1 MYDSVTNQCLE
12 SGESYEEAD
21 IDDDIIE
28 FFSFKDLIK
37 VRWIRNDASQLVAN
51 WEVIS
56 ASGVKLEI

>member
-37 VRWIRNDASQLVAN
+37 VRWIRNDASQLIAN
-51 WEVIS
+51 WELIS

>member
-12 SGESYEEAD
+12 SGESYKEAD

-37 VRWIRNDASQLVAN
+37 VRWIRNDASQLIAN

>member
-51 WEVIS
+51 WELIS